1 MLHRM
6 KPELTLYLAEEALKE
21 KFASEKLSLN
31 EILELQRDCR
41 DYLSLENMRKIYAR
55 MMKMEIRKL
64 MVEAVYRS
72 LSAEE
77 KEFVLLKYKQKKQ
90 LVAISLALNI
100 SLAQLNIRQHVILEK
115 ISEYMLYKL
124 NEEDIFNQEK
134 TATMVKLLERII
146 VFAEKYDPTQE
157 FISSYWLEAIRER
170 HDRYLQLLN
179 EIDLVLSENDDSVR
193 RKVILSKME
202 DPYEKIEVLATQCG
216 VNKSVAS
223 RHLKNFV
230 DSMRKYLE

>member
-6 KPELTLYLAEEALKE
+6 KPELILYLAEEALKE
-21 KFASEKLSLN
+21 RFASEKLSLN

-55 MMKMEIRKL
+55 MRKMEIRKL

-100 SLAQLNIRQHVILEK
+100 
-115 ISEYMLYKL
+115 
-124 NEEDIFNQEK
+124 
-134 TATMVKLLERII
+134 
-146 VFAEKYDPTQE
+146 
-157 FISSYWLEAIRER
+157 
-170 HDRYLQLLN
+170 
-179 EIDLVLSENDDSVR
+179 
-193 RKVILSKME
+193 
-202 DPYEKIEVLATQCG
+202 
-216 VNKSVAS
+216 
-223 RHLKNFV
+223 
-230 DSMRKYLE
+230 